1 MSAPEKLTSSVES
14 TKDVIEETKKNLS
27 LFEKETWIKI
37 FNDATNRFK
46 DLFKTKWNNDETY
59 QNNKTTTVSKESTEQ
74 SKEWWD
80 TISDAMFQN
89 LLTMEWWNGYIA
101 KIEKKFWEKFPTWPY
116 GMVYKWI
123 DEKWNRLKE
132 KTTFKAWENVSKERA
147 LKNAKT
153 YYDIRAKERKSL
165 LDEKWYKYN
174 QCQLDSLVA
183 ASWWTQKATKNLQTY
198 VLSHRNNPSEVSSYM
213 STFATT
219 SAWNGKTQ
227 PGLVIRR
234 QFESNR
240 FLWKQKPFTEYQKEY
255 YQSKKKWQ
263 KK

>member
-1 MSAPEKLTSSVES
+1 MKNEIAW
-14 TKDVIEETKKNLS
+14 KK
-27 LFEKETWIKI
+27 
-37 FNDATNRFK
+37 R
-46 DLFKTKWNNDETY
+46 
-59 QNNKTTTVSKESTEQ
+59 
-74 SKEWWD
+74 
-80 TISDAMFQN
+80 
-89 LLTMEWWNGYIA
+89 LL
-101 KIEKKFWEKFPTWPY
+101 
-116 GMVYKWI
+116 
-123 DEKWNRLKE
+123 L
-132 KTTFKAWENVSKERA
+132 AWENVSKELA

-240 FLWKQKPFTEYQKEY
+240 FLWKQIYRIPKRILSVKKEVTKEIKNYLTHFINSKPYTPH
-255 YQSKKKWQ
+255 SL
-263 KK
+263 